1 MTVAN
6 HRQRIAF
13 ESQLLSVTQ
22 LSLQAEVESKLRA
35 IKRLREQ
42 IERLSES
49 RRGSRLDD
57 ARLLQKQIRSML
69 EVNQTVRHTLVELE
83 QVAHELVEDLESEES
98 V

>member
-1 MTVAN
+1 MTMAN

-49 RRGSRLDD
+49 RRGSRLHD
-57 ARLLQKQIRSML
+57 ARLLRKQITSML
-69 EVNQTVRHTLVELE
+69 EVNHTVRNTLVELE
-83 QVAHELVEDLESEES
+83 QVARELVEDLEAEES
-98 V
+98 L